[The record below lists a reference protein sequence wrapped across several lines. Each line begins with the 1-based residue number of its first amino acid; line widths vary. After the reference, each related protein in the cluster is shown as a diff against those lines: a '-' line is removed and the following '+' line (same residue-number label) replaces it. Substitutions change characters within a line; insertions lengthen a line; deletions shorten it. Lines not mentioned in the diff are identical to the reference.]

1 MILRRPRAR
10 TPWREADWC
19 AVDLELTG
27 LDPRH
32 DEIIA
37 IGAVP
42 VTGGRVVLGEAV
54 YTLARSSRQ
63 SARAAVLLHKLRVAD
78 LAQAPPLPDALG
90 LLAGTLGD
98 RIPVFHTAAVERAF
112 LGRVLGRRRQLSRAA
127 DTEVLGR
134 LWLTER
140 GQPVPAGLPLA
151 QLAARLG
158 APAEAPHHALG
169 DALTTACAF
178 IALAT
183 HLESFAPQ
191 TVGSLTRARAHLAA
205 ARRFGPG

>member
-1 MILRRPRAR
+1 M
-10 TPWREADWC
+10 PWREADWC

-54 YTLARSSRQ
+54 YTLARSARPSG
-63 SARAAVLLHKLRVAD
+63 RAAVLLHKLRVAD
-78 LAQAPPLPDALG
+78 LAEAPPLADAIG
-90 LLAGTLGD
+90 LLGGALAG

-112 LGRVLGRRRQLSRAA
+112 LGRFLGRRWQVSRAA

-134 LWLTER
+134 LWLSRR
-140 GQPVPAGLPLA
+140 GEPIPGNLA
-151 QLAARLG
+151 LQELAVRLG
-158 APAEAPHHALG
+158 APAETPHHALG

-178 IALAT
+178 VALAT
-183 HLESFAPQ
+183 HLDRSAPQ
-191 TVGSLTRARAHLAA
+191 TVATLTRARAQLAA
-205 ARRFGPG
+205 ARRFGPE